1 MFNVRIRVL
10 YSLHLNYEIFKIT
23 TQYLFLKRTYFA
35 FMLKYIRG
43 LKAEF
48 AMASQKKARK
58 TCCVYL

>member
-1 MFNVRIRVL
+1 MFL
-10 YSLHLNYEIFKIT
+10 YGFFKSK
-23 TQYLFLKRTYFA
+23 FTYFA
-35 FMLKYIRG
+35 FMLKYIKG

>member
-1 MFNVRIRVL
+1 MLSIEKGF
-10 YSLHLNYEIFKIT
+10 SKSFEIIYQIIIIKY
-23 TQYLFLKRTYFA
+23 QYLIRNCTYFA
-35 FMLKYIRG
+35 FMLKYIKG